1 MELLDDMAL
10 FVEVVR
16 AGGFGKAAAR
26 LGLATSTLSVR
37 ISRLEQR
44 LGLLLLHRSTR
55 RVEMTEAGRLYYE
68 RAWRI
73 VQEARL
79 AHEELGQMRA
89 QPAGEGFDV
98 ALRMGQL
105 PDSPLVARLLARLGG
120 GLYAAPHYLAAHG
133 QPRTPQ
139 ELAQHE
145 CLLFQTATAEAGRWT
160 LHRGAQQAL
169 VAVRGRV
176 TGDNIGLIVR
186 LAAAGLGVTALPDL
200 LAQPEVAAGR
210 LQKVLP
216 QWQTPEQPL
225 HALTATRLLP
235 AKTRAWLDFLKAN
248 LPGALPE
255 NEARSQAE
263 PNAPPGP
270 S

>member
-1 MELLDDMAL
+1 MQRHPHIELHLH
-10 FVEVVR
+10 
-16 AGGFGKAAAR
+16 
-26 LGLATSTLSVR
+26 LSA
-37 ISRLEQR
+37 
-44 LGLLLLHRSTR
+44 R
-55 RVEMTEAGRLYYE
+55 RVDL
-68 RAWRI
+68 
-73 VQEARL
+73 
-79 AHEELGQMRA
+79 
-89 QPAGEGFDV
+89 AGEGFDV
-98 ALRMGQL
+98 ALCMGQL
-105 PDSPLVARLLARLGG
+105 PDSPWWPACWRAW
-120 GLYAAPHYLAAHG
+120 AAGCMPRRTTW
-133 QPRTPQ
+133 PRTPQ

-145 CLLFQTATAEAGRWT
+145 CLLFQTAAAAEAGRWA

-186 LAAAGLGVTALPDL
+186 LAAAGLGVAALPDL

-216 QWQTPEQPL
+216 QWQTPEQPP

-255 NEARSQAE
+255 NEACSQAE

-270 S
+270 G